1 MKEWVRVK
9 SGDEGATAPR
19 SITRITP
26 TRRAKLGRKTLEP
39 TVAHLRKTCTPTR
52 VAPGVAAALV
62 LAVAMPALGA
72 PSLRI
77 AVGVERAQD
86 LALAEPASDHTAMR
100 ALGQGV
106 REACVDPSA
115 RRARG
120 SASSCKTLG
129 DVPESNVCVDVTT
142 EQALTRQIECEP
154 GDLAAQAVDLT
165 RSGCETSGCFEVEA
179 RKAGATH
186 LLVVT
191 AAWIDAGLKV
201 SGRFTDL
208 SDSSVR
214 PVAPIDFAPR
224 YSADWPRTEPQVLG
238 LLKWMARAQ
247 TAAALVAALDKE
259 RAGGSAEPP
268 AVVASSVPA
277 PPPETPPAPPSS
289 ASSPRS
295 WLGWTLIGAGVAA
308 GVASGILWHRNG
320 ELTDCDGGAPGDPA
334 SCRKKLHT
342 LGPAIGLGVAALGG
356 LVGGTIVLIRDH
368 DNRAEVTLFLHPTSV
383 ALGGRF

>member
-1 MKEWVRVK
+1 
-9 SGDEGATAPR
+9 
-19 SITRITP
+19 
-26 TRRAKLGRKTLEP
+26 LEP
-39 TVAHLRKTCTPTR
+39 TVAHLRRTCTPAR
-52 VAPGVAAALV
+52 VAPLVAAALV
-62 LAVAMPALGA
+62 LAVAMPAFGA
-72 PSLRI
+72 PSVRI

-86 LALAEPASDHTAMR
+86 LALVEPASDHTAMR
-100 ALGQGV
+100 ALAQGV

-120 SASSCKTLG
+120 SAAACKTLG

-191 AAWIDAGLKV
+191 AAWVDAGLKV

-208 SDSSVR
+208 SDASVH
-214 PVAPIDFAPR
+214 PIAPNDFAPR

-247 TAAALVAALDKE
+247 TAAALVEALDRE
-259 RAGGSAEPP
+259 RAGGSAAPP
-268 AVVASSVPA
+268 AVVAPAVPPA
-277 PPPETPPAPPSS
+277 APETPNVPPAS
-289 ASSPRS
+289 ASSSRS

-308 GVASGILWHRNG
+308 GVASGILWHRDG

-334 SCRKKLHT
+334 ACRKKLNT

-356 LVGGTIVLIRDH
+356 IVGGAIVLIRDH
-368 DNRAEVTLFLHPTSV
+368 DNRTELTLFLQPTSV